1 MVFFIPNGENG
12 GTITF
17 SNNGERYDYVTL
29 EELFHA
35 YQHDN
40 RNGYANGEF
49 NREFEAKTFVVSA
62 ALGEGVQMSWGNYQ
76 GMNDM
81 IEPIFRDY
89 FKDSNFAISPA
100 AVNSSV
106 FRFLYTKAANSYG
119 MFNATQ
125 GIGKSPYHLRTTVL
139 PYSLI
144 KIIMDT
150 SLKNWRE

>member
-1 MVFFIPNGENG
+1 MALWHNKPYILHVI
-12 GTITF
+12 ITKEQF
-17 SNNGERYDYVTL
+17 LHQRTKQMAYPAL
-29 EELFHA
+29 HA
-35 YQHDN
+35 YPSFHYYLRDHLGSN
-40 RNGYANGEF
+40 RM
-49 NREFEAKTFVVSA
+49 VVGSD
-62 ALGEGVQMSWGNYQ
+62 GTVEQTNQCYPYGGPWG
-76 GMNDM
+76 DVST
-81 IEPIFRDY
+81 Y

-106 FRFLYTKAANSYG
+106 FRFLYTKVANSYG